1 MPAMCDHAADGSE
14 KGDTTIDDGIV
25 QDRRFTKLKE
35 NESLNP
41 YSSHITMRRMGDVWK
56 NNDQQK

>member
-14 KGDTTIDDGIV
+14 KGDTTIDDGFV

-35 NESLNP
+35 DESLNP
-41 YSSHITMRRMGDVWK
+41 SSHITMRRMGDVWK
-56 NNDQQK
+56 NND